1 MNEKKVSEINMSI
14 YEQLQAIKEEMCDKY
29 CFYQKEPYT
38 LAFSQRDIE
47 NICERCPLT
56 RL

>member
-14 YEQLQAIKEEMCDKY
+14 YEQLQAIKEEMCEHY
-29 CFYQKEPYT
+29 CHYRKTYVYQSDVDEK
-38 LAFSQRDIE
+38 
-47 NICERCPLT
+47 CEHCPLT